1 MSETKW
7 TKEQQEAIEKRNANI
22 LVSASAGSG
31 KTAVLVERIIQ
42 KVINEYLDIDKI
54 LVVTFTNAA
63 AQELKEKILNAIY
76 KALDKEKDIKKIN
89 HLKNQ
94 LIYIN
99 RANIT
104 TIDAFCLRLVKENF
118 NILDIDPNIKI
129 CEESQSILIK
139 SKILEELLEE
149 EYEGYVDKK
158 DVFGLYNI
166 LELFNG
172 KDEELL
178 DNILRIYNY
187 IQSFP
192 YPFDWLKEQIEKYNI
207 DEAIDLYDTDFGRDI
222 YQDIVDE
229 IELCIV
235 KYDEY
240 LQKIQNNEEF
250 NKCFELLNEDL
261 YELKRCINIQ
271 KPSWDTLYDNINNIE
286 FKRFNIGKVSN
297 TDLKDEI
304 SIFRKNE
311 VKDVIEKS
319 KKKIYTKSKEII
331 EDNKIAYSY
340 LSYLYNFLVS
350 FDTKFKYQ
358 KKSEGVA
365 EFNDI
370 MHYALELL
378 LDKEY
383 NLTDIAK
390 TLKDRYKEIYT
401 DEYQDTS
408 FVQEKILEAISK
420 ENNRFMVGDIK
431 QSIYGFRQARPD
443 IFNEKYTLYKKN
455 EDCSDKDLNCKII
468 LAKNFRSRYQV
479 IDGINYIFEKIM
491 SMKNGQCDYNDDEVL
506 KCGNTSY
513 IEQDKNM
520 YNTQINIIDLK
531 EEETSLLEENNN
543 DEEIDEDLTATQIE
557 AKCIAYR
564 IKDIVKNVK
573 LSYNDGILRNAT
585 YKDIVILLRGIK
597 NKADIIEEILKEND
611 IPVFCDTSSSIFEG
625 DEVKLILSFLKILDN
640 PYQDVYMVSIMYSI
654 IGEFTLDE
662 ITKIRLYDSKS
673 YIYDT
678 LNNIVNDEE
687 YFKKEKDLVN
697 KIKVFLELL
706 EKYIKYSK
714 IYSISDLLI
723 RIYKDTNIYYQFDL
737 EEDADSKKAN
747 LDYLIELASNFYSY
761 TGNTLNSYIRYV
773 DSLKDKQDTSS
784 SAAKIIG
791 ENENVLRIMT
801 IHKSKGLEFPI
812 VILADCAKG
821 YNFKDARQQKVLLH
835 HKYGIGIDVVNQNL
849 GVTYP
854 SLIKQSVKSVIEK
867 ETKSEEMRLL
877 YVALTRAKEK
887 LYLFATVKDF
897 EKDYSMQSINMKENK
912 FNETL
917 ISLNTSYY
925 KNLLPVIKYYQEYD
939 NDKNVFDI
947 VNINVNSTITDEN
960 LKKLFKIKENT
971 ISNMSISD
979 KLEKVIGKNLDYVDN
994 SIIYDLKENFDTT
1007 YKYHK
1012 DAISPARI
1020 SVSNLKKENEE
1031 NVVSKF
1037 KDEIYE
1043 ENNNLDEKFKIPD
1056 QLSDNKNSYTAVR
1069 KGILIHFILQNLD
1082 FNLNTREQIK
1092 EYIDN
1097 LNDNGTINDS
1107 DKKYISINK
1116 IYNFLKSN
1124 IGEELKQASHIY
1136 REYEF
1141 VLDDKD
1147 ISNSL
1152 IQGVIDL
1159 FYVVGEKVILVDFKT
1174 DRITDEMEFIKK
1186 YKIQLDIYKEAI
1198 NKLTKYKVNKVYI
1211 YSFNLN
1217 KSIEIKGEKNE

>member
-7 TKEQQEAIEKRNANI
+7 TKEQSEAIEKRDKNI

-42 KVINEYLDIDKI
+42 KVVNEYLDVDKI

-76 KALDKEKDIKKIN
+76 KALNTQKDIKQIN

-99 RANIT
+99 RASIT

-118 NILDIDPNIKI
+118 NILNIDPNIKI

-139 SKILEELLEE
+139 SKILEELLEN

-178 DNILRIYNY
+178 ENILRIYNY

-192 YPFDWLKEQIEKYNI
+192 YPFDWLREQIEKYNI
-207 DEAIDLYDTDFGRDI
+207 NEDVDLYNTDFGKDI

-229 IELCIV
+229 IELCII

-240 LQKIQNNEEF
+240 LDKIQLNEEF

-261 YELKRCINIQ
+261 YMLKSCINIDV
-271 KPSWDTLYDNINNIE
+271 SNWDTLYDNINEIE
-286 FKRFNIGKVSN
+286 FKRFNIGKVS
-297 TDLKDEI
+297 DIELKEEI
-304 SIFRKNE
+304 STFRKSE
-311 VKDVIEKS
+311 VKDVIEKC
-319 KKKIYTKSKEII
+319 KKRIYAKSKEII

-340 LSYLYNFLVS
+340 LSYLYNFLLE
-350 FDTKFKYQ
+350 FDTRFKEEKRVQ
-358 KKSEGVA
+358 GVA

-383 NLTDIAK
+383 NLTDIAIS
-390 TLKDRYKEIYT
+390 LKDRYKEIYT

-443 IFNEKYTLYKKN
+443 IFNEKYITYKKGN
-455 EDCSDKDLNCKII
+455 ECSDEDINSKII
-468 LAKNFRSRYQV
+468 LSKNFRSRYQV

-491 SMKNGQCDYNDDEVL
+491 SMKNGQCNYDNDETL
-506 KCGNTSY
+506 KCGNTNY
-513 IEQDKNM
+513 IDQEREM

-531 EEETSLLEENNN
+531 EEEKNIFEEN
-543 DEEIDEDLTATQIE
+543 EEQENIDEDLTSTQIE

-564 IKDIVKNVK
+564 IKDIIQNVK
-573 LSYNDGILRNAT
+573 VSSKDNTLRDAT

-597 NKADIIEEILKEND
+597 NKADIIEQVLKEND

-640 PYQDVYMVSIMYSI
+640 PYQDVYMVSILYSI
-654 IGEFTLDE
+654 IGGFTLDE

-673 YIYDT
+673 YVYDT
-678 LNNIVNDEE
+678 LNNILKDDEFLKDE
-687 YFKKEKDLVN
+687 KELVR
-697 KIKVFLELL
+697 KIDTFLKLI

-714 IYSISDLLI
+714 IYNISDLLV
-723 RIYKDTNIYYQFDL
+723 RIYKDTNMYYQFDL
-737 EEDADSKKAN
+737 EEDAQSKKAN

-761 TGNTLNSYIRYV
+761 AGNTLNSYIKYV
-773 DSLKDKQDTSS
+773 DNLKDKQDNSS

-791 ENENVLRIMT
+791 ENENVVRIMT

-835 HKYGIGIDVVNQNL
+835 HSYGIGIDVVNQNL

-854 SLIKQSVKSVIEK
+854 SVIKQSVKSVIEK

-887 LYLFATVKDF
+887 LYLFVTVSDF
-897 EKDYSMQSINMKENK
+897 EKDYNMQSINIKNNK

-925 KNLLPVIKYYQEYD
+925 KNLLPVIKYYDKYD
-939 NDKNVFDI
+939 KDKNILDI
-947 VNINVNSTITDEN
+947 VHLKINSNITDDK
-960 LKKLFKIKENT
+960 LKELFKVKEDN
-971 ISNMSISD
+971 IVNMSISD
-979 KLEKVIGKNLDYVDN
+979 KLQKIFNNKELSVDN
-994 SIIYDLKENFDTT
+994 STIEKLKDTFDSEYNYIEDT
-1007 YKYHK
+1007 K
-1012 DAISPARI
+1012 SPARI
-1020 SVSNLKKENEE
+1020 SVSNLKKESSQEAI
-1031 NVVSKF
+1031 SKF
-1037 KDEIYE
+1037 KDESDE
-1043 ENNNLDEKFKIPD
+1043 EIMDEKFKMPYE
-1056 QLSDNKNSYTAVR
+1056 LSEDKNIYTAVR

-1082 FNLNTREQIK
+1082 FSLTTKEEIK
-1092 EYIDN
+1092 DYIDK
-1097 LNDNGTINDS
+1097 LYEKGIINEY

-1116 IYNFLKSN
+1116 IYNFLNSS
-1124 IGEELKQASHIY
+1124 IGKGIKNANAIF

-1141 VLDDKD
+1141 ILDDKT

-1159 FYVVGEKVILVDFKT
+1159 FFVVDGKAILVDFKT
-1174 DRITDEMEFIKK
+1174 DRLEDENEFIKR

-1198 NKLTKYKVNKVYI
+1198 NKLTKYIVDKVYI

-1217 KSIEIKGEKNE
+1217 KAIEIREDKNE